1 MELIAVAPEGV
12 PKPPAL
18 AFWILLGIFWFA
30 GLLSSEP
37 LLDASGSLTTAGLVR
52 L

>member
-12 PKPPAL
+12 PKHPAL

-37 LLDASGSLTTAGLVR
+37 LLDAGSLTTVGLAR